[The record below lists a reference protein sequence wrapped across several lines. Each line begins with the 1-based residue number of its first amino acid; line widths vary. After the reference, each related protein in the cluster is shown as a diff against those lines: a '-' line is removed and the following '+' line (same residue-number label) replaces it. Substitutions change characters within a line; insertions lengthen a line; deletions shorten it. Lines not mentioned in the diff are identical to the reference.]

1 MKDGLVQLSAIKTG
15 LPAAARAGL
24 AQRQQAIVDGK
35 LKPFAA
41 PLVDNTGRSRLAT
54 GTLDDAAIAGMDWL
68 VQGVTGSV
76 PALR

>member
-1 MKDGLVQLSAIKTG
+1 MKDGLVQLSAINAS

-24 AQRQQAIVDGK
+24 AQRQQAIVEGK
-35 LKPFAA
+35 LKPFHA

-54 GTLDDAAIAGMDWL
+54 GALDDGAIAGMDWL

-76 PALR
+76 PAAR